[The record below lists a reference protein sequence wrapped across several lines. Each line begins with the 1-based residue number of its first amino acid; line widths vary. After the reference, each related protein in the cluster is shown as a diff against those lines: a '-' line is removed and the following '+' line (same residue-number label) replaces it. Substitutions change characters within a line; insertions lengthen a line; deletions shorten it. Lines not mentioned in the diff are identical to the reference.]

1 MKLVFKIVE
10 VLFFLFLALFLLGG
24 VAIIF
29 TQSLGIVTL
38 NSSLVVGVDDWL
50 APVTYACATLCA
62 ICAFVLKYRP
72 KKSKY
77 K

>member
-38 NSSLVVGVDDWL
+38 NSSLVVGVDDCL

>member
-62 ICAFVLKYRP
+62 ICAFVLKYRS

>member
-50 APVTYACATLCA
+50 APVTYACATLCV